1 MILYLQGSIQ
11 LTEEILKGEVQTMEF
26 QGADKSGK
34 IIFTS
39 MAAALAGAAA
49 LAAPV
54 AAAALGAAGT
64 IGAAAVTAA
73 AGAAATA
80 VPVAVAA
87 LGATGLI
94 GAAAAPGVIEKLG

>member
-1 MILYLQGSIQ
+1 MAILYLQGSIQ

-34 IIFTS
+34 FFFTG

-54 AAAALGAAGT
+54 AAAGLGAAGT
-64 IGAAAVTAA
+64 IA
-73 AGAAATA
+73 
-80 VPVAVAA
+80 
-87 LGATGLI
+87 
-94 GAAAAPGVIEKLG
+94 AAAAPSVIRMMGSNF